1 MDASWC
7 VDDSWCKCKR
17 RLREARVSE
26 QRHNRRG
33 PHADLKMSRLART
46 SHFHTCTQLS
56 GVFIPSFTGCFVAVL
71 VVLATYVAWGVTDR
85 RRASSSRSAAPAAA
99 VHAAARHQ
107 RPLRPLP
114 MAETGLW
121 GPCVLPTHVRSTAAS
136 TVDADIMLS
145 MTSAVARHR
154 ISPRCWCAPTAGLV
168 QLVARRPQSVDGT
181 ECGRCE
187 SGCTGPAVGAYQHR
201 SACSAHGTLTQ
212 APRGVV
218 PEAGTRAT
226 GRVLRSAGHGH

>member
-1 MDASWC
+1 MNSIAKPLQN
-7 VDDSWCKCKR
+7 V
-17 RLREARVSE
+17 
-26 QRHNRRG
+26 H
-33 PHADLKMSRLART
+33 
-46 SHFHTCTQLS
+46 SH
-56 GVFIPSFTGCFVAVL
+56 
-71 VVLATYVAWGVTDR
+71 
-85 RRASSSRSAAPAAA
+85 SRSAAPAAA

-121 GPCVLPTHVRSTAAS
+121 GPCALPTHVRSTAAS

-145 MTSAVARHR
+145 MTSAVARHC

-168 QLVARRPQSVDGT
+168 QLVARRPHSVDGT
-181 ECGRCE
+181 KCGRRE

-218 PEAGTRAT
+218 PEPGTRAT
-226 GRVLRSAGHGH
+226 GRVLCSAGHGHRVLSIPVQDRPRGRSDRPYRGSGRPYSESEESRPIPTWN